1 MRENRILSAPLIL
14 FRYIGKLYLSDRKG
28 FARMGDVESNAETG
42 KHNWEKN
49 REKQKKEEKH
59 MFTLG
64 AVAIGGTLVSGGLG
78 ILIFWLTSCRT
89 VTGGQ
94 PAFPR

>member
-42 KHNWEKN
+42 KQNWEKN
-49 REKQKKEEKH
+49 EKNKKRRKSICLHLEQLQSEE
-59 MFTLG
+59 
-64 AVAIGGTLVSGGLG
+64 
-78 ILIFWLTSCRT
+78 
-89 VTGGQ
+89 
-94 PAFPR
+94 P